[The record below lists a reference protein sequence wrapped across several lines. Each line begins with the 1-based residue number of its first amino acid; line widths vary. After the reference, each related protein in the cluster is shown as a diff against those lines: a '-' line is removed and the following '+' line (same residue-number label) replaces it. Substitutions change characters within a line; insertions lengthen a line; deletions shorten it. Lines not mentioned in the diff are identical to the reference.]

1 MRAIRGELNRPLSWQ
16 WSWHL
21 SRQFMQLSFKLF
33 CALSPI
39 AAYAEEGVTDKSI
52 LLGQT
57 VGLTGIVAA
66 PVREMNEGALAYFS
80 EVNKQGGVFGR
91 QIILQTLDD
100 KFDPAI
106 TAVNAKRLINEEH
119 IFAFFQGRGT
129 PHTQAILPLL
139 AQYGVPLFF
148 PSTGAAVFHSPVNR
162 WVFNVRPK
170 YQDEVSEAIK
180 YFSTLKLNKIGLLY
194 VDDAFGL
201 DALTGFKNTM
211 ASRQLPTNIVQK
223 FSRVNPDYTQIAQT
237 LVKLQPEALIIASSS
252 KNTVEVIKAL
262 RKAGGNFQLLTLSNN
277 SSAAFVSDLGSAG
290 AGVIVSQVMPVPNLH
305 LSNLATEFMHAGKS
319 NKVTMSYASME
330 GYVNAKVLVE
340 GLRRAGKDLTRE
352 KLVHALESIHRL
364 DIGGIMID
372 YGPQDH
378 SGSAYI
384 ELTMIGRDGKFIR

>member
-1 MRAIRGELNRPLSWQ
+1 MYKIRGPLI
-16 WSWHL
+16 HL
-21 SRQFMQLSFKLF
+21 LVRLF
-33 CALSPI
+33 CALCPI
-39 AAYAEEGVTDKSI
+39 MACGEEGVSDKSI

-80 EVNKQGGVFGR
+80 EVNKQGGIFGR
-91 QIILQTLDD
+91 QIVLQTLDD

-106 TAVNAKRLINEEH
+106 TVVNARRLINEEH

-139 AQYGVPLFF
+139 AQHGVPLFF
-148 PSTGAAVFHSPVNR
+148 PSTGASVFHSPVNR

-201 DALTGFKNTM
+201 DALNGFKNTM
-211 ASRQLPTNIVQK
+211 VSRQLPTNIVQK
-223 FSRVNPDYTQIAQT
+223 FSRVNPDYTQIAQS

-277 SSAAFVSDLGSAG
+277 SSAAFVSDLGAAG
-290 AGVIVSQVMPVPNLH
+290 AGVIVSQVMPVPHLH
-305 LSNLATEFMHAGKS
+305 LSNLATEFMHSAKT

-352 KLVHALESIHRL
+352 KLVHALESIRRL

-372 YGPQDH
+372 YSPQDH